1 MVSICDLKVENM
13 SSPLGIGNSNPRF
26 SWRTE
31 SDTADFIQKSYQ
43 IKLYEGDECLWDSQ
57 VVESPES
64 LNITGC
70 PRLRACRRYSFQ
82 VTVTDQNNNSY
93 TSGKS
98 FFETGMLQKKWRAL
112 WISGIHNG
120 DVKQP
125 VNYLRKSFDLSKPVA
140 SARLYSTALGVYECF
155 LNGQKISEDCMAP
168 GWTDYFFRVQH
179 QTYDVTALLKE
190 GRNAIG
196 VKLGEGWYSG
206 TISRRRNSNLPSYG
220 THPAFLGEI
229 HVTYVDGTTECIAS
243 NKSWKCSI
251 GGPERFSD
259 IYDGEFYDSRYFMGR
274 WNHAEYDDAG
284 WSQCQEKNRR
294 IEIVGIASPPVR
306 RMEQVVPV
314 KFTDIDPELWEK
326 EPCIPRPKRLTIVD
340 FGQNLVGRIKLKLT
354 LPDGAMLMIKHCEM
368 LKPDGSLFHNLRSAR
383 ATIQIIGNGKEF
395 EYEPLFTFFG
405 FRYLQINDL
414 PESVD
419 PYSITAQV
427 MYTDLERTGYFNCSD
442 ELINKLYSNQLWS
455 NKSNYLDLPTDCN
468 QRDERLGWL
477 ADAWVFADTASY
489 NFDVA
494 GFFTK
499 YIADVNLSRTGY
511 GEYPQYAPF
520 FAVNHLDADFY
531 GTDYYKGHNAWA
543 DGAIICPYIMYCKY
557 NDRKILSDHYENM
570 KKWIFFQEENSDD
583 YIRCSCVWRDWLNH
597 DDASSEELL
606 STAFFAWGTEL
617 MVKIA
622 GILGFESDAAE
633 FQQIHDRIFA
643 AYNRKFIVD
652 GKLLETSQT
661 AALLTLAFKL
671 CPAEYEKNIL
681 QQLLDNIEKN
691 GNRLSTGFLGTPFLL
706 PVLFEHG
713 CGEVAEKLLFQTEF
727 PSWLYP
733 VLQGATS
740 IWERWDGY
748 TVEKGIKNEMMN
760 SFNHYS
766 YGSVASCFY
775 AVLGGVR
782 QDLSATGF
790 RKVIIK
796 PYFSKKLDF
805 VETSYTSA
813 YGKISVNWKRSGKTI
828 SVNIHIPANV
838 TALISLPGETE
849 KSVGSG
855 TYIFTITAF

>member
-1 MVSICDLKVENM
+1 MIRICGLKVENM
-13 SSPLGIGNSNPRF
+13 TSPMGIGASCPRF
-26 SWRTE
+26 SWRSE
-31 SDTADFIQKSYQ
+31 SDIADFVQKSYR
-43 IKLYEGDECLWDSQ
+43 IKLYEQDKCLWDSN

-70 PRLRACRRYSFQ
+70 PRLRACRQYSWQ
-82 VTVTDQNNNSY
+82 VTITDQNGNTC
-93 TSGKS
+93 TSERA
-98 FFETGMLQKKWRAL
+98 FFETGMLHKKWKAL
-112 WISGIHNG
+112 WIAGIHNG

-125 VNYLRKSFDLSKPVA
+125 VNYLRKGFELSKPVV
-140 SARLYSTALGVYECF
+140 SARLYSTALGVYECY
-155 LNGQKISEDCMAP
+155 LNGKKVSEDCMTP

-179 QTYDVTALLKE
+179 QTYDVTDLLKE
-190 GRNAIG
+190 GKNAIG

-206 TISRRRNSNLPSYG
+206 TISRRRNSNMPSYG

-229 HVTYVDGTTECIAS
+229 HITYADGTTECIAS

-259 IYDGEFYDSRYFMGR
+259 IYDGEFYDSRYSMGS
-274 WNHAEYDDAG
+274 WNHAEYDDTG
-284 WSQCQEKNRR
+284 WSWCQEKNRR
-294 IEIVGIASPPVR
+294 IQIVGIASQAVR
-306 RMEQVVPV
+306 KMENVTPV

-326 EPCIPRPKRLTIVD
+326 EPCIPRPQRLTIVD
-340 FGQNLVGRIKLKLT
+340 FGQNLVGKIKLKLT
-354 LPDGAMLMIKHCEM
+354 LPDGKMLMIKHCEM

-383 ATIQIIGNGKEF
+383 ATIQIIGNGKEI

-427 MYTDLERTGYFNCSD
+427 MYTELERTGEFRCSD
-442 ELINKLYSNQLWS
+442 GLINKLYSNQLWS

-543 DGAIICPYIMYCKY
+543 DGALICPYIMYNKY
-557 NDRKILSDHYENM
+557 NDRRILSDHYENM
-570 KKWIFFQEENSDD
+570 KQWIYFQEENSDD

-597 DDASSEELL
+597 EDASSEALL
-606 STAFFAWGTEL
+606 STAFFAYGAEL

-622 GILGFESDAAE
+622 NILGYENDAAE
-633 FQQIHDRIFA
+633 FQRIHDRIIA
-643 AYNRKFIVD
+643 AYNREFIAD

-671 CPAEYEKNIL
+671 CPEELEKNIL
-681 QQLLDNIEKN
+681 QQLLDNIENN

-706 PVLFEHG
+706 PVLFEYG
-713 CGEVAEKLLFQTEF
+713 CTETAEKLLFQTEF

-775 AVLGGVR
+775 AVLGGIQ
-782 QDLSATGF
+782 QDTSATGF
-790 RKVIIK
+790 RKVVIK
-796 PYFSKKLDF
+796 PCFTKKLDF
-805 VETSYTSA
+805 VEASYA
-813 YGKISVNWKRSGKTI
+813 APYGKISVNWKRTGN
-828 SVNIHIPANV
+828 SVAVKINIPANV
-838 TALISLPGETE
+838 TARIILPQMAE
-849 KSVGSG
+849 KTVGSG
-855 TYIFTITAF
+855 EYTFTIEEK